1 MKIKGYGDKTL
12 DKLLKDNKL
21 EDAMKEKLGT
31 KVSIAGNKIK
41 ISFVTKEDLNRILEI
56 LNIEVE

>member
-1 MKIKGYGDKTL
+1 
-12 DKLLKDNKL
+12 
-21 EDAMKEKLGT
+21 MKEKLGT
-31 KVSIAGNKIK
+31 KVAISGNKIK